1 MSTWTQERSKAA
13 ILQREIRN
21 GRRPETDQKLVDEH
35 YRNMRALRL
44 EDYVKKTLQAAPP
57 LTDEQRE
64 RIAALLRA
72 GGAAR

>member
-13 ILQREIRN
+13 ILQREIKN
-21 GRRPETDQKLVDEH
+21 GRRPKADQKLVEEH

-44 EDYVKKTLQAAPP
+44 ADYVEKALKAAPP
-57 LTDEQRE
+57 LTDDQRE

-72 GGAAR
+72 GGVA